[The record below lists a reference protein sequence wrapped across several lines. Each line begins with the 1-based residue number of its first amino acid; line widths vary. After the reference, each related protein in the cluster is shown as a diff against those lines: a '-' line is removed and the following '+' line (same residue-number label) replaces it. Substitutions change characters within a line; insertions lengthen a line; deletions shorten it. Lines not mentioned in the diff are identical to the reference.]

1 MNLHHDREAFEELI
15 IGASNELA
23 IPTNVI
29 EKDYYVTITLK
40 ALAEKLEDMV
50 FKGGTSL
57 TKCYQ
62 LLDRFSE
69 DIDISYTAE
78 SGIPGEAR
86 KKQLK
91 KAVVSIMEELNFPI
105 TNIDTIRSRR
115 HYNCYRASY
124 PSIYEKLNILK
135 PELVVET
142 YVALLP
148 FPTTKRMVDN
158 YIYRFL
164 NKIDRLD
171 LAETYDLMPFEITTQ
186 TIERTLID
194 KVFALCDY
202 YMQGEIERHSRHLY
216 DIHKIVNAIGIT
228 DELVKLIPEVRKVR
242 SELAICPSA
251 KEGVCV
257 TNILNEIIDSQVYRK
272 DYEDITLGLLFIP
285 ETYDTVIQ
293 SMKQLA
299 DSGIWNETYE
309 EIV

>member
-15 IGASNELA
+15 IGAANELA

-29 EKDYYVTITLK
+29 EKDYYVTISLK
-40 ALAEKLEDMV
+40 ALSEKLEDLV

-78 SGIPGEAR
+78 SGTPGDAR
-86 KKQLK
+86 KRRLK
-91 KAVVSIMEELNFPI
+91 KAVVASMEEFGFPI
-105 TNIDTIRSRR
+105 TNLDMTRSRR
-115 HYNCYRASY
+115 HYNCYRATY
-124 PSIYEKLNILK
+124 PSMYEQSNILK
-135 PELVVET
+135 TELVVET

-164 NKIDRLD
+164 NKINRLD

-186 TIERTLID
+186 TIERTLAD

-202 YMQGEIERHSRHLY
+202 YMQGAIERHSRHLY
-216 DIHKIVNAIGIT
+216 DIYKIVNAIGIT
-228 DELVKLIPEVRKVR
+228 EELTKLIPKVRAAR
-242 SELAICPSA
+242 SELSICPSA
-251 KEGVCV
+251 REGVCV
-257 TNILNEIIDSQVYRK
+257 TDILNEMIESQAYRK
-272 DYEDITLGLLFIP
+272 DYEDITLGLLFVP
-285 ETYDTVIQ
+285 ATYDTVIQ
-293 SMKQLA
+293 SIKLLA
-299 DSGIWNETYE
+299 DSGIWN
-309 EIV
+309 

>member
-15 IGASNELA
+15 VGAANELA

-40 ALAEKLEDMV
+40 ALSKKLKDMV

-78 SGIPGEAR
+78 SGTPGDAR
-86 KKQLK
+86 KRQLK
-91 KAVVSIMEELNFPI
+91 KAVVVTMEELGFPI
-105 TNIDTIRSRR
+105 TNLDMTRSRR
-115 HYNCYRASY
+115 HYNCYRATY
-124 PSIYEKLNILK
+124 PSMYEQSNILK

-164 NKIDRLD
+164 NKINRLD
-171 LAETYDLMPFEITTQ
+171 LAENYDLMPFEITTQ
-186 TIERTLID
+186 TIERTLAD

-216 DIHKIVNAIGIT
+216 DIYKIVNAVGIT
-228 DELVKLIPEVRKVR
+228 EELAKLVPEVRAVR
-242 SELAICPSA
+242 SQLSICPSA

-257 TNILNEIIDSQVYRK
+257 TDILNEMIESQAYRK
-272 DYEDITLGLLFIP
+272 DYEEITLRLLFVP
-285 ETYDTVIQ
+285 ETYDRVIQ
-293 SMKQLA
+293 SIKQLA
-299 DSGIWNETYE
+299 DSGIWN
-309 EIV
+309 

>member
-1 MNLHHDREAFEELI
+1 MILHHDREAFRELMV
-15 IGASNELA
+15 GAANELA

-29 EKDYYVTITLK
+29 EKDYYVTIILK
-40 ALAEKLEDMV
+40 ALSEKLEDMV

-69 DIDISYTAE
+69 DIDLSYTAE
-78 SGIPGEAR
+78 SGVPGEAR

-91 KAVVSIMEELNFPI
+91 KAVLSVMEEFGFPI
-105 TNIDTIRSRR
+105 TNLDSTRSRR
-115 HYNCYRASY
+115 HYNCYRAAY
-124 PSIYEKLNILK
+124 PSIYEQSEILK

-164 NKIDRLD
+164 NKIERLD

-186 TIERTLID
+186 TIERTLVD

-202 YMQGEIERHSRHLY
+202 YMQREIEHHSRHLY
-216 DIHKIVNAIGIT
+216 DIYKIMNTVGIT
-228 DELVKLIPEVRKVR
+228 DETVRLIPEVRAVR

-257 TNILNEIIDSQVYRK
+257 TDILKEIVDSRVYK
-272 DYEDITLGLLFIP
+272 NDYEDITLGLLFVP
-285 ETYDTVIQ
+285 ESYDTVIQ
-293 SMKQLA
+293 SIKQLA
-299 DSGIWNETYE
+299 DSGIWD
-309 EIV
+309 

>member
-15 IGASNELA
+15 VGAANELA

-40 ALAEKLEDMV
+40 ALSKKLKDMV

-78 SGIPGEAR
+78 SGTPGDAR
-86 KKQLK
+86 KRQLK
-91 KAVVSIMEELNFPI
+91 KAVVVTMEELGFPI
-105 TNIDTIRSRR
+105 TNLDMTRSRR
-115 HYNCYRASY
+115 HYNCYRATY
-124 PSIYEKLNILK
+124 PSMYEQSNILK

-164 NKIDRLD
+164 NKINRLD
-171 LAETYDLMPFEITTQ
+171 LAENYDLMPFEITTQ
-186 TIERTLID
+186 TIERTLAD

-216 DIHKIVNAIGIT
+216 DIYKIVNAVGIT
-228 DELVKLIPEVRKVR
+228 EELAKLVPEVRAVR
-242 SELAICPSA
+242 SELSICPSA

-257 TNILNEIIDSQVYRK
+257 TDILNEMIESQAYRK
-272 DYEDITLGLLFIP
+272 DYEEITLGLLFVP

-293 SMKQLA
+293 SIKQLA
-299 DSGIWNETYE
+299 DSGIWN
-309 EIV
+309 

>member
-15 IGASNELA
+15 VGAANELA

-40 ALAEKLEDMV
+40 ALSEKLDDMV

-69 DIDISYTAE
+69 AIDISYTAE
-78 SGIPGEAR
+78 SGTPGDAR
-86 KKQLK
+86 KRRLK
-91 KAVVSIMEELNFPI
+91 KAVVATMEEFGFPI
-105 TNIDTIRSRR
+105 TNLEMTRSRR
-115 HYNCYRASY
+115 HYNCYRAAY
-124 PSIYEKLNILK
+124 PSMYVQSNILK

-164 NKIDRLD
+164 NKINRLD
-171 LAETYDLMPFEITTQ
+171 LAETYGLMPFEITTQ
-186 TIERTLID
+186 TIERTLAD

-216 DIHKIVNAIGIT
+216 DIYKIVNNVGIT
-228 DELVKLIPEVRKVR
+228 EKLAKLIPEVRAVR
-242 SELAICPSA
+242 SELPICPSA

-257 TNILNEIIDSQVYRK
+257 TDILNEMMESQAYRK
-272 DYEDITLGLLFIP
+272 DYEDITLGLLFVP

-293 SMKQLA
+293 SIKLLA
-299 DSGIWNETYE
+299 DSGIWN
-309 EIV
+309 

>member
-1 MNLHHDREAFEELI
+1 MNLHLDREAFEELL
-15 IGASNELA
+15 IGAANELA
-23 IPTNVI
+23 IPTNII
-29 EKDYYVTITLK
+29 EKDYYVTVILK
-40 ALAEKLEDMV
+40 SLSEKLDDMV

-69 DIDISYTAE
+69 DIDLSYTAE

-86 KKQLK
+86 KRQLK
-91 KAVVSIMEELNFPI
+91 KAVVATMKEMDLPI
-105 TNIDTIRSRR
+105 TNLDDTRSRR
-115 HYNCYRASY
+115 HYNCYRAAYS
-124 PSIYEKLNILK
+124 SIYEQSGILK

-164 NKIDRLD
+164 NKINRLD
-171 LAETYDLMPFEITTQ
+171 LAEIYDLMPFEITTQ

-202 YMQGEIERHSRHLY
+202 YIQEETERHSRHLY
-216 DIHKIVNAIGIT
+216 DIYKIIESIGIT
-228 DELVKLIPEVRKVR
+228 EELAELVPEVRAVR
-242 SELAICPSA
+242 SELPVCPSA
-251 KEGVCV
+251 KEGVAV
-257 TNILNEIIDSQVYRK
+257 TDILNEIIEKQAYK
-272 DYEDITLGLLFIP
+272 TDYEEITLGLLFVP

-293 SMKQLA
+293 AMKKLA
-299 DSGIWNETYE
+299 DSGIWN
-309 EIV
+309 

>member
-1 MNLHHDREAFEELI
+1 MNLHHNKEAFEELI
-15 IGASNELA
+15 VGAANELA

-40 ALAEKLEDMV
+40 ALSKKLKDMV

-78 SGIPGEAR
+78 SGTPGDAR
-86 KKQLK
+86 KRQLK
-91 KAVVSIMEELNFPI
+91 KAVVVTMEELGFPI
-105 TNIDTIRSRR
+105 TNLDMTRSRR
-115 HYNCYRASY
+115 HYNCYRATY
-124 PSIYEKLNILK
+124 PSMYEQSNILK

-164 NKIDRLD
+164 NKINRLD
-171 LAETYDLMPFEITTQ
+171 LAENYDLMPFEITTQ
-186 TIERTLID
+186 TIERTLAD

-216 DIHKIVNAIGIT
+216 DIYKIVNAVGIPE
-228 DELVKLIPEVRKVR
+228 ELAKLIPEVRAVR
-242 SELAICPSA
+242 SELSICPSA

-257 TNILNEIIDSQVYRK
+257 TDILNEMIESQAYRK
-272 DYEDITLGLLFIP
+272 DYEEITLGLLFVP

-293 SMKQLA
+293 SIKQLA
-299 DSGIWNETYE
+299 DSGIWN
-309 EIV
+309 

>member
-15 IGASNELA
+15 VGAANELA

-40 ALAEKLEDMV
+40 ALSEKLEDMV

-69 DIDISYTAE
+69 DIDLSYTAE
-78 SGIPGEAR
+78 SGIPGDAR
-86 KKQLK
+86 KRRLK
-91 KAVVSIMEELNFPI
+91 KAVIATLEESGFPI
-105 TNIDTIRSRR
+105 TNLDTTRSRR
-115 HYNCYRASY
+115 QYNCYRATY
-124 PSIYEKLNILK
+124 PSMYEKSNILK

-148 FPTTKRMVDN
+148 FPTTKRLVDN

-164 NKIDRLD
+164 NKINRLD
-171 LAETYDLMPFEITTQ
+171 LAKIYDLMPFEITTQ
-186 TIERTLID
+186 TIERTLVD

-202 YMQGEIERHSRHLY
+202 YMQDEIERHSRHLY
-216 DIHKIVNAIGIT
+216 DIYKIVNAIGIT
-228 DELVKLIPEVRKVR
+228 EELTKLIPEVRAVR
-242 SELAICPSA
+242 SALTICPSA
-251 KEGVCV
+251 KEGICV
-257 TNILNEIIDSQVYRK
+257 TDILNEIIESQAYRN
-272 DYEDITLGLLFIP
+272 DYDDITLGLLFVP

-293 SMKQLA
+293 SIKQLA
-299 DSGIWNETYE
+299 DS
-309 EIV
+309 EIF

>member
-1 MNLHHDREAFEELI
+1 MNLHHDREAFRELI
-15 IGASNELA
+15 VGAANELA

-40 ALAEKLEDMV
+40 ALSEKLDDMV

-69 DIDISYTAE
+69 DIDLSYTAK
-78 SGIPGEAR
+78 SGVPGEAR
-86 KKQLK
+86 KRKLK
-91 KAVVSIMEELNFPI
+91 KAVVTTMEELGFSIANLDS
-105 TNIDTIRSRR
+105 TRSRR
-115 HYNCYRASY
+115 HYNCYRTVY
-124 PSIYEKLNILK
+124 PSMYEQSGVLK

-164 NKIDRLD
+164 KKIERLD
-171 LAETYDLMPFEITTQ
+171 LAKTYDLMPFEITTQ
-186 TIERTLID
+186 TIERTLVD

-202 YMQGEIERHSRHLY
+202 YMQDEIERHSRHLY
-216 DIHKIVNAIGIT
+216 DIYKIVNAIGIT
-228 DELVKLIPEVRKVR
+228 EETERLIPEVRAVR
-242 SELAICPSA
+242 SELTICPSA

-257 TNILNEIIDSQVYRK
+257 TDILNEIIESQAYK
-272 DYEDITLGLLFIP
+272 SDYEDITLSLLFIP
-285 ETYDTVIQ
+285 ESYETVVQGI
-293 SMKQLA
+293 KRLV
-299 DSGIWNETYE
+299 DSGIWD
-309 EIV
+309 

>member
-15 IGASNELA
+15 IGAANELA

-29 EKDYYVTITLK
+29 EKDYYVTISLK
-40 ALAEKLEDMV
+40 ALSEKLEDLV

-78 SGIPGEAR
+78 SGTPGDAR
-86 KKQLK
+86 KRRLK
-91 KAVVSIMEELNFPI
+91 KAVVASMEEFGFPI
-105 TNIDTIRSRR
+105 TNLDMTRSRR
-115 HYNCYRASY
+115 HYNCYRATY
-124 PSIYEKLNILK
+124 PSMYEQSNILK
-135 PELVVET
+135 TELVVET

-164 NKIDRLD
+164 NKINRLD

-186 TIERTLID
+186 TIERTLAD

-202 YMQGEIERHSRHLY
+202 YMQGAIERHSRHLY
-216 DIHKIVNAIGIT
+216 DIYKIVNAIGIT
-228 DELVKLIPEVRKVR
+228 EELTKLIPKVRAAR
-242 SELAICPSA
+242 SELSICPSA
-251 KEGVCV
+251 REGVCV
-257 TNILNEIIDSQVYRK
+257 TDILNEMIESQAYRK
-272 DYEDITLGLLFIP
+272 DYEDITLGLLFVTA
-285 ETYDTVIQ
+285 TYDTVIQ
-293 SMKQLA
+293 SIKLLA
-299 DSGIWNETYE
+299 DSGIWN
-309 EIV
+309 

>member
-1 MNLHHDREAFEELI
+1 M
-15 IGASNELA
+15 
-23 IPTNVI
+23 
-29 EKDYYVTITLK
+29 
-40 ALAEKLEDMV
+40 
-50 FKGGTSL
+50 
-57 TKCYQ
+57 
-62 LLDRFSE
+62 
-69 DIDISYTAE
+69 
-78 SGIPGEAR
+78 
-86 KKQLK
+86 
-91 KAVVSIMEELNFPI
+91 
-105 TNIDTIRSRR
+105 
-115 HYNCYRASY
+115 
-124 PSIYEKLNILK
+124 
-135 PELVVET
+135 
-142 YVALLP
+142 ALLP

-272 DYEDITLGLLFIP
+272 DYEDITLGLLFVP

-299 DSGIWNETYE
+299 DCGIWNETK
-309 EIV
+309 V

>member
-15 IGASNELA
+15 VGAANELA

-40 ALAEKLEDMV
+40 ALSKKLKDMV

-78 SGIPGEAR
+78 SGTPGDAR
-86 KKQLK
+86 KRQLK
-91 KAVVSIMEELNFPI
+91 KAVVVTMEELGFPI
-105 TNIDTIRSRR
+105 TNLDMTRSRR
-115 HYNCYRASY
+115 HYNCYRATY
-124 PSIYEKLNILK
+124 PSMYEQSNILK

-164 NKIDRLD
+164 NKINRLD
-171 LAETYDLMPFEITTQ
+171 LAENYDLMPFEITTQ
-186 TIERTLID
+186 TIERTLAD

-216 DIHKIVNAIGIT
+216 DIYKIVNAVGIT
-228 DELVKLIPEVRKVR
+228 EELAKLVPEVRAVR
-242 SELAICPSA
+242 SELSICPSA

-257 TNILNEIIDSQVYRK
+257 IDILSEMIESQAYRK
-272 DYEDITLGLLFIP
+272 DYEEITLGLLFVP
-285 ETYDTVIQ
+285 ETYDTVIR
-293 SMKQLA
+293 SIRQLA
-299 DSGIWNETYE
+299 DSGIWK
-309 EIV
+309 

>member
-15 IGASNELA
+15 VGAANELA

-40 ALAEKLEDMV
+40 ELSEKLKDMV

-78 SGIPGEAR
+78 SGTPGDAR
-86 KKQLK
+86 KRQLK
-91 KAVVSIMEELNFPI
+91 KAVVVTMEELGFPI
-105 TNIDTIRSRR
+105 TNLDMTRSRR
-115 HYNCYRASY
+115 HYNCYRATY
-124 PSIYEKLNILK
+124 PSMYEQSNILK

-164 NKIDRLD
+164 NKINRLD
-171 LAETYDLMPFEITTQ
+171 LAENYDLMPFEITTQ
-186 TIERTLID
+186 TIERTLAD

-216 DIHKIVNAIGIT
+216 DIYKIVNAVGIT
-228 DELVKLIPEVRKVR
+228 EELAKLVPEVRAVR
-242 SELAICPSA
+242 SQLSICPSA

-257 TNILNEIIDSQVYRK
+257 TDILNEMIESQAYRK
-272 DYEDITLGLLFIP
+272 DYEDITLGLLFVP
-285 ETYDTVIQ
+285 ETYDTAIQ
-293 SMKQLA
+293 SIKLLA
-299 DSGIWNETYE
+299 DSGIWN
-309 EIV
+309 

>member
-15 IGASNELA
+15 VGAANELA

-40 ALAEKLEDMV
+40 ALSEKLDDMV

-69 DIDISYTAE
+69 AIDISYTAE
-78 SGIPGEAR
+78 SGTPGDAR
-86 KKQLK
+86 KRRLK
-91 KAVVSIMEELNFPI
+91 KAVVATMEEFGFPI
-105 TNIDTIRSRR
+105 TNLEMTRSRR
-115 HYNCYRASY
+115 HYNCYRAAY
-124 PSIYEKLNILK
+124 PSMYVQSNILK

-164 NKIDRLD
+164 NKINRLD

-186 TIERTLID
+186 TIERTLAD

-202 YMQGEIERHSRHLY
+202 YMQGEIKRHSRHLY
-216 DIHKIVNAIGIT
+216 DIYKIVNTIGIT
-228 DELVKLIPEVRKVR
+228 EKLARLIPEVRAVR
-242 SELAICPSA
+242 SELPICPSA

-257 TNILNEIIDSQVYRK
+257 TDILNEMMESQAYRK
-272 DYEDITLGLLFIP
+272 DYEDITLGLLFVP

-293 SMKQLA
+293 SIKLLA
-299 DSGIWNETYE
+299 DSGIWN
-309 EIV
+309 